1 MRSTALLAP
10 LALALAPIAAQ
21 ATEPPCLTATEF
33 TALSSYALPSIIT
46 GTTERCAAALP
57 ADAWLRRN
65 GGQLAA
71 RYAAGKP
78 AAWPAAKAAFFKFG
92 SSSANPET
100 ANLLKSLPDSSLQPM
115 VDALISGMIGQQL
128 PADRCGAID
137 RLVRLLA
144 PLPPENTA
152 ELIAVAAGLGAKTGR
167 ARLGK
172 FSICPA

>member
-78 AAWPAAKAAFFKFG
+78 AA
-92 SSSANPET
+92 
-100 ANLLKSLPDSSLQPM
+100 
-115 VDALISGMIGQQL
+115 
-128 PADRCGAID
+128 
-137 RLVRLLA
+137 
-144 PLPPENTA
+144 
-152 ELIAVAAGLGAKTGR
+152 
-167 ARLGK
+167 
-172 FSICPA
+172 